1 MTTHSK
7 VALVT
12 GANKGIGFEI
22 ARGLA
27 AGGFTVAAAARDAQL
42 GRAAADE
49 LGVDAVQ
56 LDVTDAGS
64 IAAAVA
70 TVTERHGRLDLL
82 VNNAAITGGGRP
94 LPSETTIEHLRA
106 VYETNVF
113 GVAAVTNAFLPLL
126 RAAPDP
132 QVVNVSSSLGSI
144 GMHLDPATLES
155 TVNLLSYCSSKTA
168 LNAMT
173 VLYANEL
180 REAGVRFNAVNPG
193 YTATDLNGFAG
204 TQTPAHAAALVVRL
218 GLADGGPTAAFLS
231 AESGIA
237 EGEQLPW

>member
-1 MTTHSK
+1 
-7 VALVT
+7 
-12 GANKGIGFEI
+12 
-22 ARGLA
+22 
-27 AGGFTVAAAARDAQL
+27 
-42 GRAAADE
+42 
-49 LGVDAVQ
+49 
-56 LDVTDAGS
+56 
-64 IAAAVA
+64 
-70 TVTERHGRLDLL
+70 
-82 VNNAAITGGGRP
+82 
-94 LPSETTIEHLRA
+94 

-218 GLADGGPTAAFLS
+218 GLADRRVPQR
-231 AESGIA
+231 GI
-237 EGEQLPW
+237 GDRRG